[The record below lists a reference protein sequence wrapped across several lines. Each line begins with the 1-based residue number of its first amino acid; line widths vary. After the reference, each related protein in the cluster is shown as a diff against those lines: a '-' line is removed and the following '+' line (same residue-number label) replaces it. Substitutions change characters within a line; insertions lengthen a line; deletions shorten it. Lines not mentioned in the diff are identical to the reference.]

1 MDSQLLSEL
10 TILFLLLLAS
20 ARIFFKHSER
30 KDPLSI
36 VPFVALVC
44 AVLNLAA
51 WGIRFQELLIA
62 GLSFWVF
69 IWNFRALLR
78 LNQSL
83 IIDRHSVLFILIS
96 SVNCVLTL
104 LIIAFTVS
112 FRPVTL
118 NLAKEGVE
126 KQTTRYCG
134 NMADGFTESNAA
146 AAGTP
151 GAMLETLKEQK
162 SLDLIR
168 YRSAGAVPDTPGTTD
183 TAAAPDT
190 PAPRP
195 LPQKG
200 TIVFLPAECA
210 SVSMYE
216 PFLSKLARDGYT
228 VYSADFFTPD
238 VLLHADVPFPR
249 ETKRF
254 LFVRGRLA
262 ASAEYQAWCDE
273 KKEASFIS
281 MYGAL
286 EAFIPADEKLIIVGD
301 GLPKNL
307 YTSLLW
313 KNSRFARCFD
323 IANISDYTTPG
334 WGPVEQ
340 TDPLLAFILGFSR
353 DGARYTS
360 NRIASVLEQTIEA
373 GQAE

>member
-36 VPFVALVC
+36 VPFIALVC

-51 WGIRFQELLIA
+51 WGVRVQELLLMC
-62 GLSFWVF
+62 LSFWVF

-83 IIDRHSVLFILIS
+83 IIDRHSPLFILIS

-104 LIIAFTVS
+104 LITAFVVY

-118 NLAKEGVE
+118 DLAKEGVE
-126 KQTTRYCG
+126 KQTTRFCG
-134 NMADGFTESNAA
+134 NLTDGFTEST
-146 AAGTP
+146 AAGTSNP
-151 GAMLETLKEQK
+151 SDILDALKEPK
-162 SLDLIR
+162 TLDLTC
-168 YRSAGAVPDTPGTTD
+168 YRSAEK
-183 TAAAPDT
+183 APDAAGT
-190 PAPRP
+190 
-195 LPQKG
+195 KG

-210 SVSMYE
+210 SVSLYE
-216 PFLSKLARDGYT
+216 PFLVKLARDGYT
-228 VYSADFFTPD
+228 VYSADFFSSD
-238 VLLHADVPFPR
+238 VLLNTDIPCPR

-254 LFVRGRLA
+254 LFVRGKL
-262 ASAEYQAWCDE
+262 SNSTEYQAWCEE
-273 KKEASFIS
+273 KKQDRFIS
-281 MYGAL
+281 MYETMETL
-286 EAFIPADEKLIIVGD
+286 IPADEKLIIVGD
-301 GLPKNL
+301 SLPKNL

-313 KNSRFARCFD
+313 KNTRFARCFD
-323 IANISDYTTPG
+323 IANISDYKTPG

-340 TDPLLAFILGFSR
+340 TDPLLAFILGFAR

-360 NRIASVLEQTIEA
+360 NRTASVLEQTIEA
-373 GQAE
+373 GLVE